1 MHDSPTL
8 ERMYVF
14 IDDSGD
20 AGFKLESGS
29 SHLFVI
35 ACCVFESAENAEH
48 TAHLVKQLRNEL
60 GRSSQSEF
68 KFSKT
73 KLELQKRFFSSLNPE
88 LFFIRSIVVDKRTI
102 DRHVFQNGTESFYN
116 YVIQLVLT
124 NSGGTIQGATVKID
138 GTGSREY
145 RSAARKY
152 LLAEV
157 NKSGTEF
164 IRKVSYVKSHTDSL
178 IQVADMFAGCIR
190 RSSDPSDKNQAS
202 YKAMLAP
209 FSSHG
214 KSDFWKVP

>member
-1 MHDSPTL
+1 
-8 ERMYVF
+8 MYVF

-35 ACCVFESAENAEH
+35 ACCVFESEEHAEQ
-48 TAHLVKQLRNEL
+48 TANRVKQLRDEL
-60 GRSSQSEF
+60 GRSRLSEF

-73 KLELQKRFFSSLNPE
+73 KLELQKRFFSRLDPE
-88 LFFIRSIVVDKRTI
+88 LFFIRSLVVDKRTV
-102 DRHVFQNGTESFYN
+102 DRENLQNGTESFYN
-116 YVIQLVLT
+116 YVIQLVLA

-145 RSAARKY
+145 RSAVKKY

-164 IRKVSYVKSHTDSL
+164 IRKVSYVNSHTDFL

-190 RSSDPSDKNQAS
+190 RSSDASDKNQAA
-202 YKAMLAP
+202 YQDMLAP
-209 FSSHG
+209 FSNHA

>member
-1 MHDSPTL
+1 
-8 ERMYVF
+8 MYVF

-20 AGFKLESGS
+20 AGFKLDSGS

-35 ACCVFESAENAEH
+35 ACCVFESEEDAEH
-48 TAHLVKQLRNEL
+48 IANRVKQLRDEL
-60 GRSSQSEF
+60 GRSSLSEF

-73 KLELQKRFFSSLNPE
+73 KLELQKRFFNQLDPE
-88 LFFIRSIVVDKRTI
+88 LFFIRSIVVDKTAI
-102 DRHVFQNGTESFYN
+102 DRDMFQNGTESFYN
-116 YVIQLVLT
+116 LVIQLVLT

-138 GTGSREY
+138 GSGSREY
-145 RSAARKY
+145 RSGARKY

-157 NKSGTEF
+157 NKSGSEF
-164 IRKVSYVKSHTDSL
+164 IRKVVYVRSHTDSL

-190 RSSDPSDKNQAS
+190 RSSDKSDKNQAT

-209 FSSHG
+209 FSSHT